1 MAMKRATSILA
12 AIAVLSISTGAYA
25 QTAPPVPPADP
36 AKLALARDVFEAN
49 GGKQQ
54 IEATMKAI
62 FGGVSKMFDGLP
74 ASQANVAVLAQ
85 RDMQDEIVKMI
96 PAILDLTADVYARNL
111 SEKELRDMLAW
122 TKSDSAQSIKAKTPL
137 MTQQMVAAEMPLIK
151 AMMPNVMHKTVDR
164 ACDEAKCTAD
174 QKQQMAEMVDKAIST
189 TLR

>member
-25 QTAPPVPPADP
+25 QTAPPPPADP

-49 GGKQQ
+49 GGRQQ

-74 ASQANVAVLAQ
+74 ASQANVAMLAQ

-122 TKSDSAQSIKAKTPL
+122 TKSESAQSIKAKTPL
-137 MTQQMVAAEMPLIK
+137 MTQQMVAAELPLIK

-174 QKQQMAEMVDKAIST
+174 QKQQMAEIVDKAIST